1 MLKIGK
7 LDEASNEKINVTIG
21 TLESTH
27 FENGEKVKTTTRP
40 ELEIEIE
47 GMIDKDT
54 YFFNFYIDTP
64 FDDYLKMKNYERV
77 KIENSNIKEDFATIN
92 GQYETFPIT
101 TIEVLRLST
110 TLVFVVKM
118 QSTFDDY
125 FATSEFNVP
134 LTTIENALKKD

>member
-1 MLKIGK
+1 MLRIGK

-27 FENGEKVKTTTRP
+27 FEDGKKIKTTTRP

-47 GMIDKDT
+47 GTIDKDN
-54 YFFNFYIDTP
+54 YFFNFYIDKP
-64 FDDYLKMKNYERV
+64 FEDYLKMKNYERV

-92 GQYETFPIT
+92 NQYETFPLMN
-101 TIEVLRLST
+101 IEVLRLST
-110 TLVFVVKM
+110 TLVFVVNM
-118 QSTFDDY
+118 QSSFDDY

>member
-1 MLKIGK
+1 MLRIGK
-7 LDEASNEKINVTIG
+7 LEDASNEKVNVTIG

-40 ELEIEIE
+40 ELEIELE
-47 GMIDKDT
+47 GTIDKDT
-54 YFFNFYIDTP
+54 YFFNFYIDKP
-64 FDDYLKMKNYERV
+64 FDEYLKMKNYERT

-92 GQYETFPIT
+92 GQYETFPLIN
-101 TIEVLRLST
+101 IEVLRLDT
-110 TLVFVVKM
+110 TLVFVVNM

-134 LTTIENALKKD
+134 LTTIENALKND